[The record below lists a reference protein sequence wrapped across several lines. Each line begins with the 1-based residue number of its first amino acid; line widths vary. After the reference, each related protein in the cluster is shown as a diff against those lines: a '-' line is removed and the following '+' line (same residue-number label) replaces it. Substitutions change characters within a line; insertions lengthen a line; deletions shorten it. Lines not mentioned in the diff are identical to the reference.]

1 MLGVSTLRLF
11 PPEFRHEASSVRD
24 PRSPNQLTRLSR
36 RLSSEAARQKVC
48 TRSCDRETAMAASAV
63 ARQQLEFDILPPL
76 RSREDVISRYRHVR
90 EVSKRFHDDLLKLIP
105 RSAILKQARKLGLLY
120 DRTLLLDSVDQL
132 AFLFDLAI
140 YTAPPDRTSAI
151 ERYARSVRFAPESDE
166 ARVLKAM
173 RNARFTACM
182 VKRRHEIAGL
192 VMGDL
197 LRRTEFWLVDEGLER
212 TLPDGDTLVTRV
224 FAPDAFSVT
233 CGVMMPVDLA
243 IMTSVFYEVVPRLNH
258 HTIEQICQDRRFA
271 EAIYRTAMADGVM
284 DEIDFQDPLA
294 SES

>member
-1 MLGVSTLRLF
+1 MAVSAL
-11 PPEFRHEASSVRD
+11 
-24 PRSPNQLTRLSR
+24 
-36 RLSSEAARQKVC
+36 
-48 TRSCDRETAMAASAV
+48 
-63 ARQQLEFDILPPL
+63 ARQQLELDILPPL
-76 RSREDVISRYRHVR
+76 RAREDVIHRYRQIR
-90 EVSKRFHDDLLKLIP
+90 EVSKRFNDGLLKLVP

-120 DRTLLLDSVDQL
+120 DGTLLLDSMDQM

-166 ARVLKAM
+166 ACVLNALRK
-173 RNARFTACM
+173 ARFTACM

-212 TLPDGDTLVTRV
+212 TARDGDTLVTRV

-233 CGVMMPVDLA
+233 CGVMMPVDLG

-271 EAIYRTAMADGVM
+271 ETIYRTAMANGVM
-284 DEIDFQDPLA
+284 DEIAFRDPIA
-294 SES
+294 ED